1 MNLWNF
7 DLHQLKQ
14 LDKKVKEKGE
24 GYTML
29 QIKTFIQKNINSKTN
44 GKPKCQFVMLLL

>member
-14 LDKKVKEKGE
+14 LDKELKKKEKVTLCFK
-24 GYTML
+24 Y
-29 QIKTFIQKNINSKTN
+29 KTFIQKNINSKTN

>member
-14 LDKKVKEKGE
+14 LDKELKKKEKV
-24 GYTML
+24 TLML
-29 QIKTFIQKNINSKTN
+29 QI
-44 GKPKCQFVMLLL
+44 